1 MVSISKI
8 KLNSTTYEFKESK
21 DPVVMKTYESPQF
34 PKSYMYGMHS
44 FELNEAGPSGYK
56 PVGIV
61 HSETSGVVFPFN
73 VVFSESNGK
82 ISFTYWPFNPSG
94 VDYPGNE
101 TFSIKVMILYVR
113 V

>member
-73 VVFSESNGK
+73 VVFQ
-82 ISFTYWPFNPSG
+82 
-94 VDYPGNE
+94 
-101 TFSIKVMILYVR
+101 KVMGKYRLRIGLLIPVESIILVTKHSPLR
-113 V
+113 L